1 MNRYQRFVWQ
11 AKRKLKRIP
20 DPIVG
25 RLAVWLLQTARRT
38 DRIRLAGSA
47 ARLMRRLGPWLP
59 EHRIGRRNLVAAFP
73 EKSNKEIEEIL
84 RGVWD
89 NLGRVV
95 GEFAHLDQMRVRPND
110 PETIGSYN
118 EETLR
123 RIEDLRK
130 AEKPTAFFAAH
141 LANWE
146 LAAVAAKQFDI
157 DYSVL
162 FRAPNVRPVADAVLQ
177 MRGDCMGTLV
187 PSGFGAPLKLAR
199 ALESGSNVGMLVD
212 QHDSHGVD
220 VIFFGRSC
228 KANPLLAQLARHTG
242 CFIRGIRVV
251 RLAGGNRFWGEI
263 TEPLELPR
271 DAEGGVDV
279 QGTMQAITGVVED
292 WVREHPEQWL
302 WLHRR
307 WR

>member
-1 MNRYQRFVWQ
+1 
-11 AKRKLKRIP
+11 
-20 DPIVG
+20 
-25 RLAVWLLQTARRT
+25 
-38 DRIRLAGSA
+38 
-47 ARLMRRLGPWLP
+47 
-59 EHRIGRRNLVAAFP
+59 
-73 EKSNKEIEEIL
+73 
-84 RGVWD
+84 
-89 NLGRVV
+89 V
-95 GEFAHLDQMRVRPND
+95 GEFAHLDRMRVHADD
-110 PETIGSYN
+110 PDTIGSYDAA
-118 EETLR
+118 TGR
-123 RIEDLRK
+123 RVDDLR
-130 AEKPTAFFAAH
+130 AAGKPTAFFAAH

-146 LAAVAAKQFDI
+146 LAALAAKQFGI

-162 FRAPNVRPVADAVLQ
+162 FRAPNVRPVADAVLK

-187 PSGFGAPLKLAR
+187 PSGFGAPMRLAR
-199 ALESGSNVGMLVD
+199 ALESGSHVGMLVD

-220 VIFFGRSC
+220 VIFFGRPC

-251 RLAGGNRFWGEI
+251 RLAGGDRFWGEI

-271 DAEGGVDV
+271 DGAGDVDV
-279 QGTMQAITGVVED
+279 QGTMQAITSVVED